1 MAAVDFRKVASEI
14 LEFSLEHGD
23 RAVFL
28 MGKNDVRHYPSGG
41 KRFNGMLSAY
51 PHAFLGVYNEDC
63 SVDALVGDIEFFA
76 DMRPWKIVEA
86 A

>member
-1 MAAVDFRKVASEI
+1 MVAVDFRQVASDI
-14 LEFSLEHGD
+14 LDFSIGHGD

-28 MGKNDVRHYPSGG
+28 MGKNDVRHYPAEG

-63 SVDALVGDIEFFA
+63 TVDLLRADIEFFA
-76 DMRPWKIVEA
+76 SLSPWKEVKA